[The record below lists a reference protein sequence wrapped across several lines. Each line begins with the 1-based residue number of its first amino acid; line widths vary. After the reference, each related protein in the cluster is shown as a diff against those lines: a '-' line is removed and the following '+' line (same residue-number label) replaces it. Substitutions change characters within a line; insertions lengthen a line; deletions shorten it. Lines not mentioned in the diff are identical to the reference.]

1 MTKFTSWKYKCDDNV
16 HQTMIKTP
24 AKFQKDRNKTVGIV
38 VLTKY
43 PLSVSEMRKMR
54 KNDLVH
60 KLKNNE
66 KCNVM

>member
-1 MTKFTSWKYKCDDNV
+1 
-16 HQTMIKTP
+16 MIKTP